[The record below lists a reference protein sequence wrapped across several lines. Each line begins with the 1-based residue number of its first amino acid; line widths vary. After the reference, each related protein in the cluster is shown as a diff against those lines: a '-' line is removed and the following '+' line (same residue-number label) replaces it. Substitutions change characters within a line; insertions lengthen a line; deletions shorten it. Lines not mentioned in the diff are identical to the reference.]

1 MSTITL
7 IHRPSPGPGQSRM
20 PEHLVNGK
28 CENLLSNNEEYEFNK
43 CVKS

>member
-1 MSTITL
+1 MVSGNCNVLLYIL
-7 IHRPSPGPGQSRM
+7 
-20 PEHLVNGK
+20 NGK